1 MFQFLR
7 KAANIVARKVQ
18 SVYSSINQAST
29 IETRPSLEKVLT
41 HNKLQKIE
49 RNIIRSAPDNLYK
62 LNHKDYV
69 TKKLNEIIQIYDDIY
84 DYLPSED
91 TAEEVYLDKWHIV
104 DFRDD
109 CEKVFDV
116 TSNTKVIDSDDY

>member
-1 MFQFLR
+1 M
-7 KAANIVARKVQ
+7 
-18 SVYSSINQAST
+18 T
-29 IETRPSLEKVLT
+29 
-41 HNKLQKIE
+41 
-49 RNIIRSAPDNLYK
+49 
-62 LNHKDYV
+62 HKDYV

-91 TAEEVYLDKWHIV
+91 TAKEVYLDKWHIV

-116 TSNTKVIDSDDY
+116 TGNTKVIDSDDY